1 MGIRKSLAYALEQQ
15 FEVNFFELSGF
26 SYRSVLYLMS
36 GKSQAPMETN
46 FSHRDNLELSVQE
59 SREAELPV
67 LGELK
72 VRN

>member
-1 MGIRKSLAYALEQQ
+1 
-15 FEVNFFELSGF
+15 
-26 SYRSVLYLMS
+26 MS

-46 FSHRDNLELSVQE
+46 FSHRDNLELLVQE

-72 VRN
+72 YDTNLMGWLLNEYVRFLLIHLSVNLAGQGS